1 MIDYLEGKLDR
12 VTPTYAVVDC
22 NGVGY
27 LANISL
33 NTYSQIKDKA
43 RVKLLTHLSIRE
55 DAHVLYGFADE
66 HEREVFRLLISVSGV
81 GAATARMILS
91 SLTAHDTEKAIISG
105 DLLTLKKI
113 KGIGAKSA
121 ERIIVDLRDKVGKGS
136 ATEWSA
142 IVGGSSGRIQEATL
156 ALTALGF
163 NRQAIDKALQKV
175 QADQGR
181 DLSVEELIKTALKYL

>member
-1 MIDYLEGKLDR
+1 MIDYLEGKIDR
-12 VTPTYAVVDC
+12 VTPTYVVVDC

-33 NTYSQIKDKA
+33 NTYSRIKDQV

-55 DAHVLYGFADE
+55 DAQVLYGFADE

-91 SLTAHDTEKAIISG
+91 SLTAHDTEKAILGG
-105 DLLTLKKI
+105 DILTLKKI

-121 ERIIVDLRDKVGKGS
+121 ERIIVDLRDKVGKGGS
-136 ATEWSA
+136 AEWSVVA
-142 IVGGSSGRIQEATL
+142 GGASGRLQEASL

-163 NRQAIDKALQKV
+163 NRQTIDKALQKV

>member
-1 MIDYLEGKLDR
+1 MIDHLEGKLDR

-33 NTYSQIKDKA
+33 NTYTRIKDQA

-91 SLTAHDTEKAIISG
+91 SLTAHDTEKAILSG

-136 ATEWSA
+136 STEWSTV
-142 IVGGSSGRIQEATL
+142 IGGPSGRIQEATL

-175 QADQGR
+175 QAEKSR
-181 DLSVEELIKTALKYL
+181 DMSVEELIKTALKYL

>member
-1 MIDYLEGKLDR
+1 MIDFIEGKLDR

-33 NTYSQIKDKA
+33 NTYTRIKDQVQ
-43 RVKLLTHLSIRE
+43 VKLLTHLSIRE

-91 SLTAHDTEKAIISG
+91 SLSAHDTEKAILGG
-105 DLLTLKKI
+105 DILTLKKI

-121 ERIIVDLRDKVGKGS
+121 ERIIVDLRDKVGKGGS
-136 ATEWSA
+136 SEWSVVA
-142 IVGGSSGRIQEATL
+142 GGASGRLQEASL

-175 QADQGR
+175 QANQGR

>member
-1 MIDYLEGKLDR
+1 MIDHLEGKLDR

-33 NTYSQIKDKA
+33 NTYTRIKDLA

-55 DAHVLYGFADE
+55 DAHILYGFADE
-66 HEREVFRLLISVSGV
+66 HERDVFRLLISVSGV

-91 SLTAHDTEKAIISG
+91 SLTAHDTEKAILSG
-105 DLLTLKKI
+105 DILTLKKI

-136 ATEWSA
+136 SADWSVVA
-142 IVGGSSGRIQEATL
+142 GKSSGHLQEASL
-156 ALTALGF
+156 ALSALGF

-175 QADQGR
+175 QADQGN